1 MRCLTRIAAYTVFAT
16 ALARPAVA
24 QTIRAV
30 LFFSPTC
37 PHCHQVMTEDLPVI
51 FQAYGGT
58 PQITFDA
65 QSSDDDRSAYLAS
78 NGELEILFVDTS
90 RPSGAALYDAATKR
104 YAIPPF
110 RVGVPRMVIADSV
123 LVGSLE
129 IPTQIHGFINRG
141 RQEGGIDWPDFAG
154 MEQALAFIPHPPAEV
169 ATDQPQQTTPTTA
182 ATDTV
187 GEPPISEPEQ
197 PSRVAD
203 STPAE
208 LTPATGTPTLESIA
222 QRRASWSEKF
232 RRDPT
237 GNGVAVL
244 VLAGM
249 VASIIVLVFRP
260 RSRTRIETVGLAIP
274 VIALGGIVVAGY
286 LTYIEASG
294 GTAVCGPVG
303 DCNTVQHSEYAV
315 LFGMIPV
322 GALGLAGYIGIIV
335 AWLNAKYTQGRGADW
350 AQLALLVMAGAGTLF
365 SIYLT
370 VLEPFV
376 IGATCA
382 WCLASSV
389 IMTLLLWLSAGP
401 GTNAWGRL

>member
-1 MRCLTRIAAYTVFAT
+1 
-16 ALARPAVA
+16 
-24 QTIRAV
+24 
-30 LFFSPTC
+30 
-37 PHCHQVMTEDLPVI
+37 
-51 FQAYGGT
+51 
-58 PQITFDA
+58 
-65 QSSDDDRSAYLAS
+65 
-78 NGELEILFVDTS
+78 
-90 RPSGAALYDAATKR
+90 
-104 YAIPPF
+104 
-110 RVGVPRMVIADSV
+110 
-123 LVGSLE
+123 
-129 IPTQIHGFINRG
+129 
-141 RQEGGIDWPDFAG
+141 

-249 VASIIVLVFRP
+249 VASIIVLVFWP